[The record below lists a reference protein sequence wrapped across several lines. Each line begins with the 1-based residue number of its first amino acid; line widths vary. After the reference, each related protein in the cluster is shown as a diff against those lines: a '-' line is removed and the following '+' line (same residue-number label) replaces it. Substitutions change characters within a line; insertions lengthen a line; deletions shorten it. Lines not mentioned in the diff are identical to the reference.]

1 MDETSGTTAI
11 DGSGFNHPGTLVN
24 GATRVAGKYGQ
35 AVRLNG
41 SNQYINIAD
50 HNDYTLNPFQSYTW
64 SAWVKNNNF
73 NQWST
78 VWSQTV
84 SSSNFFYF
92 YAHTSNDNEAGPVTN
107 GVSVYWYSNG
117 NNKAIIRTIPITLTI
132 TDAASIWT
140 VSVIGSTGV
149 PNNTVRVGKLKDD
162 GLERIYVGTIATG
175 RMLEYS
181 WNGASWN
188 GPVDVGGSPSGAEIH
203 NCTIGPGRKGEI
215 IKVDKMLCY

>member
-35 AVRLNG
+35 AVSLNG

-50 HNDYTLNPFQSYTW
+50 HNDYTLNPSQSYTW

-84 SSSNFFYF
+84 SSSNFFISMHIHQMIMKQDRLPMGYLCI
-92 YAHTSNDNEAGPVTN
+92 GIVTET
-107 GVSVYWYSNG
+107 
-117 NNKAIIRTIPITLTI
+117 IRL
-132 TDAASIWT
+132 
-140 VSVIGSTGV
+140 
-149 PNNTVRVGKLKDD
+149 L
-162 GLERIYVGTIATG
+162 
-175 RMLEYS
+175 
-181 WNGASWN
+181 
-188 GPVDVGGSPSGAEIH
+188 
-203 NCTIGPGRKGEI
+203 
-215 IKVDKMLCY
+215 